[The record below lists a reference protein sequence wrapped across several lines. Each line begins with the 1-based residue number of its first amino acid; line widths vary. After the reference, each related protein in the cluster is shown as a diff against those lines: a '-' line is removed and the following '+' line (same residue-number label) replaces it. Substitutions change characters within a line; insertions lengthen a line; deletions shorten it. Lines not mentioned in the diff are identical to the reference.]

1 MPGII
6 GTRRDPTLL
15 GAVVGVVRDL
25 SLYVGGTA
33 VGIRVEGGVVLATDR
48 RMSYG
53 GFVMSR
59 NFRKVFTVNERIGVA
74 FAGLYGD
81 MGGLIRFLESQAR
94 LYESER
100 GKPMTVYAA
109 AKMLSNLLYAYKFY
123 PFLVEALIGG
133 IESGGTKLYV
143 LDPLGSVIE
152 EDYAAAGS
160 GATMAFGVVEASYK
174 RDMAIEDAEELAVNA
189 VKAAIARD
197 AGSGDGVDVVTI
209 TPNGVRE
216 RSVRFK
222 VVSEA

>member
-1 MPGII
+1 M
-6 GTRRDPTLL
+6 
-15 GAVVGVVRDL
+15 

-33 VGIRVEGGVVLATDR
+33 VGIRVSGGVVLATDK

-59 NFRKVFTVNERIGVA
+59 NFRKVFKVNDRIGIA

-81 MGGLIRFLESQAR
+81 MGGLVRFLQSEAR

-100 GKPMTVYAA
+100 GKPMPVYAA

-123 PFLVEALIGG
+123 PFLVEALVGG
-133 IESGGTKLYV
+133 IDGGGESKLYV

-160 GATMAFGVVEASYK
+160 GATTAFGVMEARYRDDMPVE
-174 RDMAIEDAEELAVNA
+174 EAESLAVESLR
-189 VKAAIARD
+189 AAMARD
-197 AGSGDGVDVVTI
+197 AGSGDGIEVLTI
-209 TPNGVRE
+209 TPGGMRE
-216 RSVRFK
+216 RSVRFR